1 MSHLVMAVPRAG
13 GVHFPLSRDRIV
25 LLLTAL
31 TQAFLGLDTYLA
43 HVLDGTIR
51 GGEWVPILFGPAACV
66 ALLLAGALAGMPGG
80 LAAGRRR
87 SVAMGLAF
95 AVLLASIAVGVAGVW
110 LHGLRAVLPDAPAGS
125 RVTLYLFVWGPPVL
139 GPLAFAGVA
148 IMGMSAAW
156 HESPADSGRLSLPGG
171 RMLPMPFSKT
181 RAYYFLVAFGIL
193 AALISSVLDHA
204 RTGFEDA
211 VLWLATAVAVF
222 ATAAAATLGALERP
236 TALDARGYLA
246 AMVALVLIGLIGAW
260 QHVQANLV
268 GDATFVL
275 ERFLRGAPFLAPL
288 LFSYMGLLGIIV
300 MMAPGDAKGFSRGQG
315 KP

>member
-1 MSHLVMAVPRAG
+1 MSHLALAFPRAAG
-13 GVHFPLSRDRIV
+13 MHFPLSRDQIV

-66 ALLLAGALAGMPGG
+66 ALLLAGALAG
-80 LAAGRRR
+80 LRWW

-95 AVLLASIAVGVAGVW
+95 AVLLASVAVGVAGVW
-110 LHGLRAVLPDAPAGS
+110 LHGLRALLPDAPAGS

-139 GPLAFAGVA
+139 GPLAFVGVA

-171 RMLPMPFSKT
+171 RVLPMPFSKT

-204 RTGFEDA
+204 RSGFEDA
-211 VLWLATAVAVF
+211 VLWLATGVAVF
-222 ATAAAATLGALERP
+222 ATAAAVTLGAVERP
-236 TALDARGYLA
+236 TTLDVRGYLG

-268 GDATFVL
+268 GDSTFVV

-288 LFSYMGLLGIIV
+288 LFSYMGTLGIII
-300 MMAPGDAKGFSRGQG
+300 MMAPASDKAKGPSQG
-315 KP
+315 WRKR